1 MTVDILLYNQVL
13 RLKCGQIFQ
22 IFEFYKIFNTRNSN
36 QNMNSISPLCHC
48 FYILIT
54 KRPAIYPSKPFKI
67 TQLSKLLF
75 IL

>member
-22 IFEFYKIFNTRNSN
+22 IFEFYKIFTTRNSN

-48 FYILIT
+48 FLYLNN
-54 KRPAIYPSKPFKI
+54 KKACH
-67 TQLSKLLF
+67 LSQQAF
-75 IL
+75 